1 MSRKN
6 ILGIIVALGFM
17 LSFVLELTN
26 APLTQAFRSSFSI
39 LLLWVACAYWRYGEG
54 IAETYN
60 KQQAFITGGLF
71 GGMVFVN
78 EKRFFDIALD
88 ATDSLAPTM
97 FVTILMIL
105 VIRIMYLCFRQ
116 GMGSFAVPPSPYWR
130 FILFQ
135 TPIQMRKHTR
145 E

>member
-6 ILGIIVALGFM
+6 IPGIIVALVFM

-54 IAETYN
+54 IEDSYN
-60 KQQAFITGGLF
+60 KQQAFIAS
-71 GGMVFVN
+71 
-78 EKRFFDIALD
+78 ALHGCMGFSLLRPILD
-88 ATDSLAPTM
+88 PIIDQQNSLAPTLYQLA
-97 FVTILMIL
+97 ILIVFIKIVDKHGMLIFL
-105 VIRIMYLCFRQ
+105 VPQF
-116 GMGSFAVPPSPYWR
+116 WR

>member
-6 ILGIIVALGFM
+6 ILGIIVALVFM

-26 APLTQAFRSSFSI
+26 APLAQSFRSSFSI
-39 LLLWVACAYWRYGEG
+39 LSLWVACAYWRYGEG

-60 KQQAFITGGLF
+60 KQQALITGGFF
-71 GGMVFVN
+71 GGMAFTV

-116 GMGSFAVPPSPYWR
+116 GMGSFAVPHSPYWR

>member
-6 ILGIIVALGFM
+6 ILGIIVALVFM

-39 LLLWVACAYWRYGEG
+39 LSLWVACAYWRYGEG

-60 KQQAFITGGLF
+60 KQQALITGGFF
-71 GGMVFVN
+71 GGMAFTV

-88 ATDSLAPTM
+88 ATDSLAPTLYQLA
-97 FVTILMIL
+97 ILIVFIKIVDKHGMLIFL
-105 VIRIMYLCFRQ
+105 VPQF
-116 GMGSFAVPPSPYWR
+116 WR

-135 TPIQMRKHTR
+135 TPIQMRKHTQ